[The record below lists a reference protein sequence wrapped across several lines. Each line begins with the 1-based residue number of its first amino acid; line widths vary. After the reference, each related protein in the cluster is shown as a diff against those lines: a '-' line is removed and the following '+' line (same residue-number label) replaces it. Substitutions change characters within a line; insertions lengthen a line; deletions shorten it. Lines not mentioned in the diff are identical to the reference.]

1 MERKFR
7 AFFPDGKLI
16 CGRDSLLG
24 VESATFDFLLAIKLS
39 QVVKR
44 NINQD
49 YLPSMEYLHGSK
61 ANWLV
66 FWCHQCLF
74 LEFSE
79 KNMVSS
85 RSAWHKRQHETA
97 RWELECKC
105 PSCRGVGRGPFSITV
120 QIRIISGYSEVPY
133 SESSWFEERI
143 FV

>member
-7 AFFPDGKLI
+7 AFFRDGKLI
-16 CGRDSLLG
+16 CGRALLLG
-24 VESATFDFLLAIKLS
+24 VESATFDFLLPIKLS

-49 YLPSMEYLHGSK
+49 DLPSMEYLYGSK

-85 RSAWHKRQHETA
+85 RSA
-97 RWELECKC
+97 
-105 PSCRGVGRGPFSITV
+105 
-120 QIRIISGYSEVPY
+120 
-133 SESSWFEERI
+133 
-143 FV
+143 

>member
-1 MERKFR
+1 MERKFQ
-7 AFFPDGKLI
+7 AFFPDRKLI

-24 VESATFDFLLAIKLS
+24 VETATFDFLLAIKLS

-61 ANWLV
+61 ANWLI

-79 KNMVSS
+79 QNMVSS
-85 RSAWHKRQHETA
+85 RSA
-97 RWELECKC
+97 
-105 PSCRGVGRGPFSITV
+105 
-120 QIRIISGYSEVPY
+120 
-133 SESSWFEERI
+133 
-143 FV
+143 